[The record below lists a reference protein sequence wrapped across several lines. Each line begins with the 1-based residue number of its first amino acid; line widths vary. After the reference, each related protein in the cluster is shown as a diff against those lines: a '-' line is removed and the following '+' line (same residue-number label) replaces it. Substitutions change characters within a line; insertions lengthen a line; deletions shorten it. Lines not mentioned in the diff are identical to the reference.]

1 MDMSHIGTQVFSADS
16 KNQIITDAPKDN
28 QGNGEPAKTFII
40 FERLITES
48 FWFEF
53 DFIDQLVEIDPLYY

>member
-1 MDMSHIGTQVFSADS
+1 MLNLKICQPCTE
-16 KNQIITDAPKDN
+16 
-28 QGNGEPAKTFII
+28 EPAKTFII

-53 DFIDQLVEIDPLYY
+53 DFIDQLVEIDPLYH